1 MGTLEFGERTSLLNK
16 HKARRGARLM
26 GPEVVVS
33 ADVLKE
39 YVARIHAAAG
49 VPPATAYLIAD
60 SLVAANLRGVD
71 SHGSQLTVFYIE
83 RILAGDMDPHAE
95 GCIVSEQGATMLYD
109 GRNGIGQRIS
119 EICCGHAIRIAREYG
134 AAMVSVRESNHFGA
148 AAYWAEKM
156 ADAGQLGLVFCN
168 ASTIVPPWQGR
179 EARLGTNPI
188 CMAVPGPWL
197 LDMATTTVAMN
208 RIYKA
213 QMDGY
218 KEIPRGWAV
227 DANGVETTDPN
238 AAVNGMPMP
247 LGGYK
252 GSGLGMMVEIL
263 CSVLSG
269 GAHREEVAGIH
280 VRGRKS
286 RASQMFMAIDVAR
299 FLPVTDFAERLE
311 HLIGYVKSSRPAPGY
326 DEVLVAGDPEWRME
340 AMRLREGIPL
350 GQGTWSKLADV
361 AKRLGVTVPEVP
373 LRTGA

>member
-1 MGTLEFGERTSLLNK
+1 MVTTEIRIS
-16 HKARRGARLM
+16 AGAL
-26 GPEVVVS
+26 
-33 ADVLKE
+33 AD

-49 VPPATAYLIAD
+49 VPPDTARLVAD

-83 RILAGDMDPHAE
+83 RILSGDMDPLAE
-95 GCIVSEQGATMLYD
+95 GRVVSEDGCAMLFD
-109 GRNGIGQRIS
+109 GQNGIGQRIS
-119 EICCGHAIRIAREYG
+119 QTCCAHAVRIARALG
-134 AAMVSVRESNHFGA
+134 AAVVSVQESNHFGA
-148 AAYWAEKM
+148 AAYWAQKM
-156 ADAGQLGLVFCN
+156 ADAGQIGLVFCN

-179 EARLGTNPI
+179 QPRLGTNPI

-218 KEIPRGWAV
+218 QTIPRGWAL

-238 AAVNGMPMP
+238 VAVKGMPMP

-252 GSGLGMMVEIL
+252 GYGLGMLVEIF

-280 VRGRKS
+280 VQGRKS
-286 RASQMFMAIDVAR
+286 RASQMFMAIDIAR
-299 FLPVTDFAERLE
+299 FLPVAQFTERLE
-311 HLIGYVKSSRPAPGY
+311 HLVGYMKSSAPAPGFS
-326 DEVLVAGDPEWRME
+326 EVLVAGDPEWRME
-340 AMRLREGIPL
+340 EERLRHGIPL
-350 GQGTWSKLADV
+350 GRGTWDKLAE
-361 AKRLGVTVPEVP
+361 AAARLGVEVP
-373 LRTGA
+373 AVPSGA